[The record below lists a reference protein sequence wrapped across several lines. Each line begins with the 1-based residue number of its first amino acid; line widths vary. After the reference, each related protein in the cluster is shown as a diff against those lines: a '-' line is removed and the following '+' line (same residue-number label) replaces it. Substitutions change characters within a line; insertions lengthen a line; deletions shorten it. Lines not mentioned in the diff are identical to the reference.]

1 MIFFP
6 RFRTLRTS
14 RPKGTITQRLARG
27 VMLGCIL
34 ALVIWAFNANL
45 RNRLDKVR
53 KDAVVRDEVGLISEK
68 DRKQFGDLSQAFEKN
83 FGVALSIRILRGEP
97 PAPGEETPM
106 RAIIISL
113 YPQQNA
119 ARINLPPLVL
129 TAVGEPLRREL
140 EQQYLALGLE
150 RGYVVEG
157 LVKTLKVI
165 WERIGGG
172 QSAGPPGG

>member
-6 RFRTLRTS
+6 RFRALRTS
-14 RPKGTITQRLARG
+14 RPKGTLPQRLARG

-34 ALVIWAFNANL
+34 ALVVWAFNANV
-45 RNRLDKVR
+45 RNRLAKVR
-53 KDAVVRDEVGLISEK
+53 EDAVVRDEIGLVSEK
-68 DRKQFGDLSQAFEKN
+68 DRKQFADLSQAFEKN

-113 YPQQNA
+113 YPQPKA
-119 ARINLPPLVL
+119 ARISLPPLVL
-129 TAVGEPLRREL
+129 AAVGEPLRREL

-165 WERIGGG
+165 WDKIGGEQG
-172 QSAGPPGG
+172 AGPPPS